1 MCASV
6 RAPVHTFKHE
16 YLRSQPAGH
25 SEILSDTSLGWGKA
39 CDRFGA
45 RSEQNYG
52 SIAIDSSHRLIMG
65 ETLLSRFLSSFDRI
79 LFILAGNDDK
89 HVHKSLDEFK
99 IRPDLTPDQR
109 ASKKSILPLFSWI
122 SFILMLRLH

>member
-1 MCASV
+1 MNISAASGLV
-6 RAPVHTFKHE
+6 TVKFYEKHHWGGGK
-16 YLRSQPAGH
+16 PA
-25 SEILSDTSLGWGKA
+25 LGLGP
-39 CDRFGA
+39 DRI
-45 RSEQNYG
+45 RTLV

-65 ETLLSRFLSSFDRI
+65 ETVLSRFLSCFDRI
-79 LFILAGNDDK
+79 LFILAGNDDI

-109 ASKKSILPLFSWI
+109 ASKKSMLPLFSWI